1 MVKFT
6 DFELDIINYAVDYL
20 LDAEL
25 LEEDGWTKKDIKA
38 LNTIH
43 EKIKKDKMAK
53 VPDVCRT
60 CPFVDYC
67 DDKENCKHRKELEN
81 RE

>member
-6 DFELDIINYAVDYL
+6 DFELDIIEYAVDYL

-38 LNTIH
+38 LNTIRD
-43 EKIKKDKMAK
+43 KIVNYGFDTKTSFRGK
-53 VPDVCRT
+53 
-60 CPFVDYC
+60 
-67 DDKENCKHRKELEN
+67 
-81 RE
+81 